1 MREVKEEDGRVVA
14 RKQRD
19 EGMRGSLI
27 TPPNSRD
34 LVASVCQ
41 EPMLLSYRETKV
53 EELDLTL

>member
-1 MREVKEEDGRVVA
+1 MRGKSKEEDGRVVA

-41 EPMLLSYRETKV
+41 KKLQLQGNKSTVRPDRMS
-53 EELDLTL
+53 